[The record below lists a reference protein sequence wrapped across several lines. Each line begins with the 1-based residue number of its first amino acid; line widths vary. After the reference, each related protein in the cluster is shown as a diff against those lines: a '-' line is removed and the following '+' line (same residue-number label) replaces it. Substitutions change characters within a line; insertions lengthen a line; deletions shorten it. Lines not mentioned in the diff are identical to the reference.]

1 MINRLFQAALVI
13 HITALHERY
22 AVAVRLLRL
31 TITVSG
37 RTPIARGKH
46 PVQRADSNRD
56 LGRSTPIGPE
66 S

>member
-1 MINRLFQAALVI
+1 M
-13 HITALHERY
+13 ERY

-56 LGRSTPIGPE
+56 LGRLTSIGAE
-66 S
+66 SQTVLNDTFEAADV